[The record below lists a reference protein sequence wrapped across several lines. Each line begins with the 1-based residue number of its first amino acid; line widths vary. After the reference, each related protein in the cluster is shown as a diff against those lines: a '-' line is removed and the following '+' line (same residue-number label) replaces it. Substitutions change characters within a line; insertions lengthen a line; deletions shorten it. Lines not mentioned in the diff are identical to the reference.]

1 MPQMIFVNLPVSDLP
16 RALVFYQALGFT
28 VEPRFTDDQ
37 AACIVVS
44 DMIYLML
51 LTHPRFD
58 YFSALPRADTSKTT
72 AALIALS
79 RDSRAAVDAITEA
92 ALAHGGTEPK
102 PPLDYGFMYGR
113 TFLDPDGNVFEPM
126 WMDMEAA
133 EKAANA
139 ADYPE

>member
-1 MPQMIFVNLPVSDLP
+1 MQQMIFVNLPVSDLA
-16 RALVFYQALGFT
+16 RSIRFYEALGWRT
-28 VEPRFTDDQ
+28 EPRFTDDQ
-37 AACIVVS
+37 AACIVIS
-44 DMIYLML
+44 DTIFLML

-58 YFSALPRADTSKTT
+58 HFAALPRADTMTST

-113 TFLDPDGNVFEPM
+113 TFHDPDGNVFEPM
-126 WMDMEAA
+126 WMDMAAA
-133 EKAANA
+133 EKAATGQTG
-139 ADYPE
+139 